1 MYTYLFYM
9 YIYIHTIYTV
19 CIYLSFF
26 LFFYLSLS
34 LYLSNDLSICLPC
47 SLRDIDIPIRMVK
60 TTSYVTSTAGFL
72 MSSGRAA
79 SSQAM
84 PEKDFSSPCRGAL
97 GFRVQGHPLHDVL
110 EHDGAIY

>member
-9 YIYIHTIYTV
+9 YIYTQYILFV
-19 CIYLSFF
+19 SIYLSFF
-26 LFFYLSLS
+26 FSIYLS